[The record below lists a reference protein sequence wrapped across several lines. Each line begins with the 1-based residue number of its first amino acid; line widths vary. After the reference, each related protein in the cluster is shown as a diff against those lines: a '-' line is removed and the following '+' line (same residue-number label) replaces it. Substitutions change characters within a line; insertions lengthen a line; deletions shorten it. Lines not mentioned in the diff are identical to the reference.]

1 MKRQLL
7 QNYILKRKYISNFT
21 KSIRKDILKLTNIAS
36 IYAPNPSLLQYA
48 GVFSVLTTPSYF
60 LLRCSSQ
67 NLNNAT
73 QHSIKIDTVI

>member
-36 IYAPNPSLLQYA
+36 IYAKPQPIAVGWGFFGVDYA
-48 GVFSVLTTPSYF
+48 VLFFYYVV
-60 LLRCSSQ
+60 L
-67 NLNNAT
+67 A
-73 QHSIKIDTVI
+73 KI